1 MQKKPKKPLNPTTST
16 RRDISA
22 VVAKTHKIPQ
32 GVAYQVIDTAFET
45 LLANLIENGH
55 VELRGF
61 GVFEV
66 VKRKARKGRN
76 PKKPENEVWIPERK
90 SIRFKPSRLLRRD
103 LADAN
108 LPDQKALREAEE
120 AEEA

>member
-1 MQKKPKKPLNPTTST
+1 MQKNAKKPLNPTTST

-22 VVAKTHKIPQ
+22 IVAKTHKISQ
-32 GVAYQVIDTAFET
+32 ALAYQVIDTAFEA

-66 VKRKARKGRN
+66 VQRQPRKGRN
-76 PKKPENEVWIPERK
+76 PRKPDEEVWIPSRK

-103 LADAN
+103 LEDAN
-108 LPDQKALREAEE
+108 LPNQSDLRAAERDI
-120 AEEA
+120 